1 MVSPRW
7 RMIAAMNGNPEHPA
21 AEQAF
26 TTFQLPA
33 RPRQLALIV
42 AACVVVLLALSEA
55 STAAGVFT
63 AGSPGPM
70 RTAVVI
76 SVGYLAI
83 RGVLAGLSHW
93 HRRGLGPDI
102 ERIDS

>member
-1 MVSPRW
+1 MVSRWW

-33 RPRQLALIV
+33 RPRQFALIV
-42 AACVVVLLALSEA
+42 VACVVVLLALSEA
-55 STAAGVFT
+55 STATGVFAT
-63 AGSPGPM
+63 ESPGPM

-83 RGVLAGLSHW
+83 RGVIAGLSHW

-102 ERIDS
+102 ERIET